1 MSWNNL
7 NTAYANIQIAMC
19 QGSGDSTI
27 LFTNIHVSKVC
38 YSNIHT
44 LSIVDLRKSQRKT
57 MNPHKVPV
65 IRFRSYAKSQ
75 TKNESSSSVTIP
87 ARVQYPQ
94 RASDTIPPSRLI
106 LNPETKIG

>member
-75 TKNESSSSVTIP
+75 TENESSSSVTIP

-94 RASDTIPPSRLI
+94 RASDTIPPSRLV